1 MIAPEPRQHWLRQ
14 HALGTTLVDRIIIVM
29 ILLIGVIG
37 SVAVALLAYQ
47 TNVQMEQHRLK
58 GQNDQY
64 VFQLK
69 QIINSNIENLY
80 SLRAFFAA
88 SDHVSAIE
96 FRAFSSAMLRYHPEV
111 KSLLWAPHTPAPD
124 TQAQALYP
132 IRFVNSSI
140 DRNGPY
146 GFDLSDL
153 DGFTAVNQKAID
165 SGLPQ
170 IMIENPDPLSETQS
184 PVLMIVLAA
193 YNTKRAPLS
202 IETRRKRFTGF
213 VVALV
218 DLNFLFGIGGH
229 ETQSAHPS
237 IRINDITP
245 TVTIQQLYISGVD
258 RDTLQSVRPLQV
270 ANRQWQITFNSPHDF
285 LHYLLPGPISLLISG
300 VLITLLLAYY
310 TSSNVQKRRQVEHQD
325 DMRSR
330 EMNRLKNDMQQ
341 IMQNTGEGIFV
352 LDTSG
357 LIRYANRATLDMTGF
372 TEPEMLGSSYSIL
385 FANDNER
392 EDAGA
397 CLDSVLLNDS
407 KTITERYFKT
417 KQGNS
422 LPVECVVTAM
432 LTPEQ
437 HTRGAIVA
445 FRDISQRLQHN
456 RELNEARFKA
466 EAASQAKSSF
476 LAAISHEIRTPM
488 NGILGM
494 AQLLADSSL
503 SEEQREYVD
512 VMLKSG
518 DALVSQVE
526 SILEFSSM
534 DMSQIQLLI
543 KQFDLRELCE
553 ELMQSVYPKAR
564 SKGLAVEFNCEITST
579 GQVIGDKLRIR
590 QLLTNLISNAIKFTQ
605 QGTIGIRVEE
615 QDIDAANAMY
625 RIEISDT
632 GIGIAA
638 EQLPHL
644 FNSFSQADSGITRQY
659 GGTGLGL
666 AICRKLTDLMGA
678 TIEVRSELG
687 QGSRFTIQLPLPRA
701 RGNST
706 IQFSEDQPM
715 TDKLIINTEQLR
727 KMSGLMKDMFDELIP
742 AYIDT
747 GEKNLQAI
755 ENALATDDMKT
766 AQRLFHSMKSASL
779 NVGAEAL
786 SKQAADLEVLARAGQ
801 QAEVSKAMKQ
811 FKQDFAE
818 VVKQL
823 RQFRISA

>member
-1 MIAPEPRQHWLRQ
+1 MITPEPRQRWLRQ
-14 HALGTTLVDRIIIVM
+14 HTLGTTLVDRISIVL
-29 ILLIGVIG
+29 ILVIGVTSSI
-37 SVAVALLAYQ
+37 AVAILAYR

-69 QIINSNIENLY
+69 QITNSNIENLY

-96 FRAFSSAMLRYHPEV
+96 FRAFSSAMLRYHSEV
-111 KSLLWAPHTPAPD
+111 KSLIWAPHTPSPD
-124 TQAQALYP
+124 TQALSFFP

-146 GFDLSDL
+146 GFDLNDL
-153 DGFTAVNQKAID
+153 GDFAALSRNAID

-170 IMIENPDPLSETQS
+170 ILIENPDPISETQS
-184 PVLMIVLAA
+184 PALMIVLAA

-202 IETRRKRFTGF
+202 IETRHKHFTGF
-213 VVALV
+213 VVALL
-218 DLNFLFGIGGH
+218 DLNFLFSIGSH
-229 ETQSAHPS
+229 EIQSGNPT
-237 IRINDITP
+237 IRVNDVTP
-245 TVTIQQLYISGVD
+245 TETVQQLYISGVD
-258 RDTLQSVRPLQV
+258 LNTLQSVRPLQV
-270 ANRQWQITFNSPHDF
+270 ANRQWQVTFNSPHHF
-285 LHYLLPGPISLLISG
+285 RHYLFPGPISLLISG

-310 TSSNVQKRRQVEHQD
+310 TLNNVQKRRQVEHQD
-325 DMRSR
+325 NMRSK
-330 EMNRLKNDMQQ
+330 EIDRLKNDMQQ

-357 LIRYANRATLDMTGF
+357 LVRYANQATLEMTGF
-372 TEPEMLGSSYSIL
+372 SEAELLGRSYSIL
-385 FANDNER
+385 FANDSER
-392 EDAGA
+392 EDAEA
-397 CLDSVLLNDS
+397 CLDNVLLNNS
-407 KTITERYFKT
+407 KTTTERYFKT
-417 KQGNS
+417 QQGDS

-445 FRDISQRLQHN
+445 FRDISQRLQHD
-456 RELNEARFKA
+456 RELNNARFKA

-476 LAAISHEIRTPM
+476 LAAVSHEIRTPM

-526 SILEFSSM
+526 GILEFSSM

-564 SKGLAVEFNCEITST
+564 SKGLTVEFNCEIT
-579 GQVIGDKLRIR
+579 GACQVIGDKLRIR

-605 QGTIGIRVEE
+605 QGEIRIQVEE
-615 QDIDAANAMY
+615 QETNESSAMY
-625 RIEISDT
+625 RIEIIDT
-632 GIGIAA
+632 GIGIAS

-644 FNSFSQADSGITRQY
+644 FDSFSQADSGITRQY

-666 AICRKLTDLMGA
+666 AICRKIADLMGA
-678 TIEVRSELG
+678 TIEVSSELG
-687 QGSRFTIQLPLPRA
+687 KGSRFTIHLPLPRA
-701 RGNST
+701 NGNST
-706 IQFSEDQPM
+706 TQSSEDQPM
-715 TDKLIINTEQLR
+715 TDKLIINTDQLR
-727 KMSGLMKDMFDELIP
+727 KMSELMKDMFDELIP

-755 ENALATDDMKT
+755 ESALTADDMKT
-766 AQRLFHSMKSASL
+766 AQRLFHSMKSSSL
-779 NVGAEAL
+779 NVGAESL
-786 SKQAADLEVLARAGQ
+786 SKQAADLEARARAGQ
-801 QAEVSKAMKQ
+801 QAEVRNAMKQ

-818 VVKQL
+818 VVEQL